1 MQNLRSEILTLLSYR
16 GIVSWQK
23 AFWLMYQH
31 RWTKRKIVE
40 VLAHSL
46 VYRYEGSPF
55 SEGAPYKKRTKVTIK
70 KIAISALSKRKM
82 RPRYVFDNL
91 MLPSNVNKRKAKNA
105 LLLRNEDDF
114 MYFIS
119 DIIKNNNLFNQL

>member
-16 GIVSWQK
+16 GIVSRQK

-31 RWTKRKIVE
+31 RWTKRKIIE
-40 VLAHSL
+40 ILAHSL
-46 VYRYEGSPF
+46 AYCYKGSHFSEGSPCKR
-55 SEGAPYKKRTKVTIK
+55 YKAAIK
-70 KIAISALSKRKM
+70 KMTISALSKQKM
-82 RPRYVFDNL
+82 RPRYLFGDL
-91 MLPSNVNKRKAKNA
+91 MIPSNVNKRKAKNA

-119 DIIKNNNLFNQL
+119 DLIINNNLFNQL

>member
-16 GIVSWQK
+16 GIVSRQK

-31 RWTKRKIVE
+31 RWAKRKIVE

-46 VYRYEGSPF
+46 VYYYEKSLF
-55 SEGAPYKKRTKVTIK
+55 SEGTPYKKHTKATIK
-70 KIAISALSKRKM
+70 KMAISALSKRKM
-82 RPRYVFDNL
+82 RPRYLYGNL
-91 MLPSNVNKRKAKNA
+91 MIPSNINKKRAKNA
-105 LLLRNEDDF
+105 LLLHNDCDF

-119 DIIKNNNLFNQL
+119 DLIVNNNLFNQL

>member
-16 GIVSWQK
+16 GIVSRQK

-46 VYRYEGSPF
+46 AYRYKGSPFNEGSPC
-55 SEGAPYKKRTKVTIK
+55 KRGKATIK
-70 KIAISALSKRKM
+70 KITILALSKRKM
-82 RPRYVFDNL
+82 RPRYLFGDL
-91 MLPSNVNKRKAKNA
+91 MIASNINKKRAKNA

-119 DIIKNNNLFNQL
+119 DLIENNNLFNQL

>member
-16 GIVSWQK
+16 GIVSHQK

-31 RWTKRKIVE
+31 RWTKRKMVE

-46 VYRYEGSPF
+46 AYRYEGSPF
-55 SEGAPYKKRTKVTIK
+55 SEGSPCKRGKAAIK
-70 KIAISALSKRKM
+70 KIVISALSKRKM
-82 RPRYVFDNL
+82 RPRYVFCDL

-119 DIIKNNNLFNQL
+119 DLIINNNLFNQL